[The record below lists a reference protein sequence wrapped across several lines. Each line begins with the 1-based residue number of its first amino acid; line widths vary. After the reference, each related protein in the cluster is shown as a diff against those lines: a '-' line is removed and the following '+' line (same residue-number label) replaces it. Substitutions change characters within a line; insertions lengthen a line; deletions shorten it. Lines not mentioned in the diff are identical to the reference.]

1 MTPLE
6 SPKKLWKSMT
16 AADRI
21 LSGSIL
27 AASLVWAVGARSPER
42 GAVAIVMLGNEEHA
56 RIPLDRDALVP
67 LHGTLGEIDLEVRG
81 GAISVVRS
89 ECPNHVCIAMGQKRN
104 AGDVLACVPNALV
117 VRVEGGARRHSAPDA
132 IAR

>member
-1 MTPLE
+1 
-6 SPKKLWKSMT
+6 
-16 AADRI
+16 
-21 LSGSIL
+21 
-27 AASLVWAVGARSPER
+27 
-42 GAVAIVMLGNEEHA
+42 VAIVMLGNEEHA
-56 RIPLDRDALVP
+56 RIPLNRDALVP

-89 ECPNHVCIAMGQKRN
+89 ECPNHVCVAMGKKRN

-117 VRVEGGARRHSAPDA
+117 VRVEGAGPHRAPDA